1 MNNKFVLWHN
11 KYEFNLL
18 IAERRFQLTNKPKP
32 DDRSD
37 NVDRIQNN
45 IDNTIAN
52 YRETKDI
59 IKSAVNEKEK
69 QDLLEK
75 NKRREQSIKSMRE
88 EIRDEA
94 IDKKNGY
101 K

>member
-1 MNNKFVLWHN
+1 M
-11 KYEFNLL
+11 
-18 IAERRFQLTNKPKP
+18 TNKPKP

-75 NKRREQSIKSMRE
+75 NKRREQSIKGMRE

-94 IDKKNGY
+94 TDKKNGY

>member
-1 MNNKFVLWHN
+1 MRN
-11 KYEFNLL
+11 
-18 IAERRFQLTNKPKP
+18 TPKP

-37 NVDRIQNN
+37 NVSRIQNN

-52 YRETKDI
+52 YRETEDI
-59 IKSAVNEKEK
+59 IKITDDEK
-69 QDLLEK
+69 QKKDLEEK
-75 NKRREQSIKSMRE
+75 NKRREQSLKSMKK

-94 IDKKNGY
+94 QDRKNNY

>member
-1 MNNKFVLWHN
+1 MKND
-11 KYEFNLL
+11 
-18 IAERRFQLTNKPKP
+18 PKP
-32 DDRSD
+32 DDRRD

-52 YRETKDI
+52 YRETKDL
-59 IKSAVNEKEK
+59 IKNVENSKDR
-69 QDLLEK
+69 QDLIAK
-75 NKRREQSIKSMRE
+75 NQRREQAVKGMRE